1 MKQVNFGVNRR
12 SFLKGLGITAIGGLM
27 APTVLRKAAFAQ
39 AATEVSLYARLAGAT
54 RPAIE
59 LNNFDTEAWI
69 CLGDEVDLFWV
80 TTPDVRQ
87 VDLGDALGV
96 FAADKGGSENGLH
109 WGSVRTEP
117 TNLVSYQLA
126 AIDGNYESAT
136 AANVLVFG
144 RPGGSGPFFPIEEG
158 TFFAKLPAGKSDR
171 TNEPD
176 EWLATLSSDRFSPGL
191 GITFMKPVNEATRPA
206 PFPWNVTKFDED
218 GTRHDFS
225 LAANEAY
232 QNPFTP
238 AGTQVT
244 LPVAG
249 RWVFATEGQVSARKV
264 PFTVK
269 AICV

>member
-12 SFLKGLGITAIGGLM
+12 GFLKGLGITAVGGLL

-59 LNNFDTEAWI
+59 LNNIDTEAWI

-80 TTPDVRQ
+80 TTPDVQQ
-87 VDLGDALGV
+87 VDLGDDLGV
-96 FAADKGGSENGLH
+96 FAADKGGSENGLQ
-109 WGSVRTEP
+109 WGSVRVEP
-117 TNLVSYQLA
+117 TNLVSYQLTA
-126 AIDGNYESAT
+126 LDGNFEATT

-144 RPGGSGPFFPIEEG
+144 RPGGEGPFFPIEEG
-158 TFFAKLPAGKSDR
+158 TFFASLPAGKTDR

-176 EWLATLSSDRFSPGL
+176 EWQTVLSSDRFSPGL
-191 GITFMKPVNEATRPA
+191 GITFIKPVAEATRPA
-206 PFPWNVTKFDED
+206 PFPWNVTKIDED

-225 LAANEAY
+225 LAAQEVY

-244 LPVAG
+244 IPVPG
-249 RWVFATEGQVSARKV
+249 SWVFATKGVVSARKV
-264 PFTVK
+264 GFTVK
-269 AICV
+269 AICA